1 MSSVQVENPGNKG
14 QILWVCRKAPT
25 PNVGNKFSQLFISI
39 TFLNKES
46 KTWQTHYFFW
56 LFFFMFKSY
65 LYTYIKYT
73 YCTEKNAVSSKVT
86 ENTSLQGTQNI
97 DSVKP
102 PKTKLFKN

>member
-1 MSSVQVENPGNKG
+1 
-14 QILWVCRKAPT
+14 
-25 PNVGNKFSQLFISI
+25 
-39 TFLNKES
+39 
-46 KTWQTHYFFW
+46 
-56 LFFFMFKSY
+56 MFKSY